1 MLFELLAIPRYL
13 LIIYQLEKTL
23 WASRICIM
31 APLFDRLTSDNKF
44 HMPIYWR
51 DVKRSLSLGD
61 YTYPTPYW
69 QCIPEYPV
77 SHTPD
82 TPFSGQVPQRCALGA
97 AGSPWRFPLHL
108 DHMEIVCVHINWRNI
123 LEPLGFQSFG
133 AFLPLYSR
141 KITQPWIHII
151 VYLTHSLLEILPKN
165 AFWS

>member
-23 WASRICIM
+23 WVSRICIM

-69 QCIPEYPV
+69 QCVPEYPV

-82 TPFSGQVPQRCALGA
+82 NLFSGQVQQSCALAA
-97 AGSPWRFPLHL
+97 AGSPWRVPLHL
-108 DHMEIVCVHINWRNI
+108 DHMEIVRLHINWRNI
-123 LEPLGFQSFG
+123 LEPLDFKALEFSS
-133 AFLPLYSR
+133 LSTIEKP
-141 KITQPWIHII
+141 
-151 VYLTHSLLEILPKN
+151 HSLEYKLCI
-165 AFWS
+165 